1 LRQNKVI
8 VFFIIGV
15 LLASSYA
22 VSDTYAHAPKSVSV
36 TTTETTATITWSH
49 SGAAGQSP
57 VCVTGKALSTCLSDV
72 DIVRIPGQHVSD
84 NYSTTYTNATQYVV
98 VNNATLGN
106 LAGMTSWTDH
116 SLPEGTIF
124 SYEVCHGDPGTHTCK
139 IADTN
144 ETNAG
149 GSDPVYTQTK
159 AAAVNATSM
168 NFSMNQNS
176 AVVSWAGPPSANHT
190 AVTGL
195 KIEYSLDGGSNYT
208 TATSNSTQERSAVA
222 YKITGLQSSQDYIFR
237 VAAVTEAT
245 GVGGI
250 TSKSSAG
257 AAGTSALFTHTT
269 RSEEVGLAAPP
280 PQATSYSSGVITGGN
295 LQVTVKEN
303 SGWDRT
309 LNVAL
314 YTNIRED
321 QTKQDSDTYI
331 IWNYFDP
338 VHVSDPHGYFNNV
351 DVVTAQSGVRTMDV
365 TYEIT
370 WNKSLAKSD
379 VILETTNFPG
389 KVGTTIIKEAWKS
402 FPAKQISYETPVETS
417 KETIM
422 TLFDG
427 GIMNH
432 LLLISNNDHTLL
444 SAVDYFVYDEII
456 DVSQDEKAVVQQE
469 VGVIQLFEKITL
481 SQDNV
486 KVGNKYLKT
495 LVISGTLKDEF
506 HQIGE
511 PVTFY
516 ITSPDGTDSQITAV
530 TTSARTFNV
539 PIIIDE
545 FESGIYQFQPS
556 HKNLLGEPFSFKH

>member
-1 LRQNKVI
+1 MV
-8 VFFIIGV
+8 
-15 LLASSYA
+15 SSMA
-22 VSDTYAHAPKSVSV
+22 VSAAYAHDPTGVSV
-36 TTTETTATITWSH
+36 TTTETTATITWTHTGSAGCAD
-49 SGAAGQSP
+49 SGNSG
-57 VCVTGKALSTCLSDV
+57 CLTDV
-72 DIVRIPGQHVSD
+72 DIMRIPGQSVAV
-84 NYSTTYTNATQYVV
+84 NYTTLLSNSTAYVV
-98 VNNATLGN
+98 ANNATGL
-106 LAGMTSWTDH
+106 TTWTDH
-116 SLPEGTIF
+116 SLPEGTVF
-124 SYEVCHGDPGTHTCK
+124 SYQVCHGDTDTATC
-139 IADTN
+139 ADSDVDSA
-144 ETNAG
+144 NAG
-149 GSDPVYTQTK
+149 RANKVFTQTD
-159 AAAVNATSM
+159 AVVVNGTSI
-168 NFSMNQNS
+168 NFSMGQNS
-176 AVVSWAGPPSANHT
+176 AVVSWAGPQPGNGT

-222 YKITGLQSSQDYIFR
+222 YKITGLQSSQEYIFR
-237 VAAVTEAT
+237 VAAVTEANSA
-245 GVGGI
+245 GAI
-250 TSKSSAG
+250 TSKSASG
-257 AAGTSALFTHTT
+257 AAGTTATFTHTT
-269 RSEEVGLAAPP
+269 RGEELGNVAPP
-280 PQATSYSSGVITGGN
+280 PKATSYSSGAITGGN

-303 SGWDRT
+303 SGWDRI

-314 YTNIRED
+314 YTNITDD
-321 QTKQDSDTYI
+321 QTKEDSDTYI

-338 VHVSDPHGYFNNV
+338 VHVSDPHGYFNTVN
-351 DVVTAQSGVRTMDV
+351 VVTAQSGVRTMDV

-402 FPAKQISYETPVETS
+402 FPVKQISYETPEETS

-427 GIMNH
+427 GVMNH
-432 LLLISNNDHTLL
+432 LLLNNNIDHALL
-444 SAVDYFVYDEII
+444 SAVDYFVNDEII
-456 DVSQDEKAVVQQE
+456 DVSQDEKVVLQQE
-469 VGVIQLFEKITL
+469 QGVMQLFEKITL

-516 ITSPDGTDSQITAV
+516 ISSPDGTDSQITAV
-530 TTSARTFNV
+530 TTSARTFKV

-556 HKNLLGEPFSFKH
+556 HKDLLGEPFSFKH

>member
-1 LRQNKVI
+1 MV
-8 VFFIIGV
+8 
-15 LLASSYA
+15 SSMA
-22 VSDTYAHAPKSVSV
+22 VSAAYAHSPSSVSA
-36 TTTETTATITWSH
+36 TSTETTATIIWTH
-49 SGAAGQSP
+49 TAAGACATSG
-57 VCVTGKALSTCLSDV
+57 CNGLTDV
-72 DIVRIPGQHVSD
+72 DIMRIPGQNSVAGTDID
-84 NYSTTYTNATQYVV
+84 NHSVLVGNGTAYVV
-98 VNNATLGN
+98 ANNATGLS
-106 LAGMTSWTDH
+106 TWKDH
-116 SLPEGTIF
+116 SLPEGTLF
-124 SYEVCHGDPGTHTCK
+124 NYQVCHNEPDAVACTTALTDG
-139 IADTN
+139 TN
-144 ETNAG
+144 EGN
-149 GSDPVYTQTK
+149 SDKVFTQTK
-159 AAAVNATSM
+159 ATAPTGINLSM
-168 NFSMNQNS
+168 DQNS
-176 AVVSWAGPPSANHT
+176 AVVSWIGPTANNNT

-222 YKITGLQSSQDYIFR
+222 YLVTGLQTSQEYIFR
-237 VAAVTEAT
+237 VSPVTEANS
-245 GVGGI
+245 VGAVA
-250 TSKSSAG
+250 SKSSAG

-269 RSEEVGLAAPP
+269 RSAAEGIVAPP

-314 YTNIRED
+314 YTNITED

-338 VHVSDPHGYFNNV
+338 VHVSDPHGYFDNV
-351 DVVTAQSGVRTMDV
+351 NVVTAQSGVRTMDV
-365 TYEIT
+365 TYEIS

-379 VILETTNFPG
+379 VILETTNFQSQ
-389 KVGTTIIKEAWKS
+389 VGTTIIKEAWKS
-402 FPAKQISYETPVETS
+402 FPVKQISYETPEETS

-427 GIMNH
+427 GVMNH
-432 LLLISNNDHTLL
+432 LLLNNNIDHTLL

-456 DVSQDEKAVVQQE
+456 DVSQDVVVLQQE
-469 VGVIQLFEKITL
+469 QGVAQLFEKITL

-516 ITSPDGTDSQITAV
+516 ISSPDGTDSQITAV
-530 TTSARTFNV
+530 TTSARTFKV

-556 HKNLLGEPFSFKH
+556 HKDLLGEPFSFKH

>member
-1 LRQNKVI
+1 MV
-8 VFFIIGV
+8 
-15 LLASSYA
+15 SSMA
-22 VSDTYAHAPKSVSV
+22 VSAAYAHSPTGVSV
-36 TTTETTATITWSH
+36 TAVTATTVTIGWTH
-49 SGAAGQSP
+49 TAAGACATSG
-57 VCVTGKALSTCLSDV
+57 CNGLTDV
-72 DIVRIPGQHVSD
+72 DIMRIPGQSVAV
-84 NYSTTYTNATQYVV
+84 NYTTLISNSTAYVV
-98 VNNATLGN
+98 ANNATLGN

-124 SYEVCHGDPGTHTCK
+124 SYEVCHGDPDTHTC
-139 IADTN
+139 ADADVN
-144 ETNAG
+144 AVNAG
-149 GSDPVYTQTK
+149 RADKVFTQTK
-159 AAAVNATSM
+159 ATAINATSI

-222 YKITGLQSSQDYIFR
+222 YKVTGLQTSQEYIFR
-237 VAAVTEAT
+237 VAAVTESI
-245 GVGGI
+245 GGGGGI
-250 TSKSSAG
+250 TSKSASG
-257 AAGTSALFTHTT
+257 NTGTTSTFTASTLG
-269 RSEEVGLAAPP
+269 EEVGKVAPP
-280 PQATSYSSGVITGGN
+280 PKATSYSSGTITDGN

-338 VHVSDPHGYFNNV
+338 VHVSDPHGYFDNV
-351 DVVTAQSGVRTMDV
+351 NVVTAQSGVRTMDV

-402 FPAKQISYETPVETS
+402 FPVKQISYETPEETS

-427 GIMNH
+427 GVMNH
-432 LLLISNNDHTLL
+432 LLLNNNIDHTLL

-456 DVSQDEKAVVQQE
+456 DVSQDVVVLQQE
-469 VGVIQLFEKITL
+469 QGVVQLFEKITL

-516 ITSPDGTDSQITAV
+516 ISSPDGTDSQITAV
-530 TTSARTFNV
+530 TTSARTFKV

-556 HKNLLGEPFSFKH
+556 HKDLLGEPFSFKH

>member
-1 LRQNKVI
+1 MV
-8 VFFIIGV
+8 
-15 LLASSYA
+15 SSMA
-22 VSDTYAHAPKSVSV
+22 VSAAYAHDPTGVSV
-36 TTTETTATITWSH
+36 TTTETTATITWTHTGSAGCAD
-49 SGAAGQSP
+49 SGNSG
-57 VCVTGKALSTCLSDV
+57 CLTDV
-72 DIVRIPGQHVSD
+72 DIMRIPGQTADV
-84 NYSTTYTNATQYVV
+84 NYTTLFSNSTAYVI
-98 VNNATLGN
+98 VNNATGLS
-106 LAGMTSWTDH
+106 TWTDH
-116 SLPEGTIF
+116 SLPEGTVF
-124 SYEVCHGDPGTHTCK
+124 SYQVCHGDPDTHTCAV
-139 IADTN
+139 ADTN
-144 ETNAG
+144 ATNAG
-149 GSDPVYTQTK
+149 GVDPVFTQTK
-159 AAAVNATSM
+159 AVAINATSI
-168 NFSMNQNS
+168 NFSMDQNS
-176 AVVSWAGPPSANHT
+176 AVVSWAGPPSGNHT

-195 KIEYSLDGGSNYT
+195 KIEYSLDGGTNYT
-208 TATSNSTQERSAVA
+208 TATSNSTQERSEVA
-222 YKITGLQSSQDYIFR
+222 FLITGLQTSQEYIFR
-237 VAAVTEAT
+237 VAAVTESI
-245 GVGGI
+245 GGGGGI
-250 TSKSSAG
+250 TSKSASG
-257 AAGTSALFTHTT
+257 NTGTTNTFTASTLG
-269 RSEEVGLAAPP
+269 EEVGKVAPP
-280 PQATSYSSGVITGGN
+280 PKATSYSSGTITDGN

-351 DVVTAQSGVRTMDV
+351 NVVTAQSGVRTMDV

-379 VILETTNFPG
+379 VILETSNFQS

-402 FPAKQISYETPVETS
+402 FPVKQISYETPEETS

-432 LLLISNNDHTLL
+432 LLLNNNIDHTLL

-456 DVSQDEKAVVQQE
+456 DVSQDEKVVLQQE
-469 VGVIQLFEKITL
+469 QGVVQLFEKITL

-486 KVGNKYLKT
+486 KVGHKYLKT

-516 ITSPDGTDSQITAV
+516 ISSPDGTDSQITAV
-530 TTSARTFNV
+530 TTSARTFKV

-556 HKNLLGEPFSFKH
+556 HKDLLGEPFSFKH

>member
-1 LRQNKVI
+1 MNIFIILFIKKCVKLRPNKVI
-8 VFFIIGV
+8 PFFIIGV
-15 LLASSYA
+15 LLGASLA
-22 VSDTYAHAPKSVSV
+22 VSTAYAHSPSAVSA
-36 TTTETTATITWSH
+36 TTTDTTATIIWTH
-49 SGAAGQSP
+49 TAAGACATSN
-57 VCVTGKALSTCLSDV
+57 CNGLTDV
-72 DIVRIPGQHVSD
+72 DIMRIPGQNSVAGTDIDNHSVLVS
-84 NYSTTYTNATQYVV
+84 NSTAYVV
-98 VNNATLGN
+98 ANNATGFS
-106 LAGMTSWTDH
+106 SWKDH
-116 SLPEGTIF
+116 SLPEGTLF
-124 SYEVCHGDPGTHTCK
+124 NYQVCHNEPDAVACTTALTDG
-139 IADTN
+139 TN
-144 ETNAG
+144 EGN
-149 GSDPVYTQTK
+149 SDKVFTTTK
-159 AAAVNATSM
+159 ANAITGLNISTE
-168 NFSMNQNS
+168 QNS
-176 AVVSWAGPPSANHT
+176 VFLSWTGPTANNT
-190 AVTGL
+190 AVAGY
-195 KIEYSLDGGSNYT
+195 KVEYSSDGGSTFT
-208 TATSNSTQERSAVA
+208 TATSNS
-222 YKITGLQSSQDYIFR
+222 SS
-237 VAAVTEAT
+237 
-245 GVGGI
+245 
-250 TSKSSAG
+250 
-257 AAGTSALFTHTT
+257 TT
-269 RSEEVGLAAPP
+269 RSYEVTGLETSLQYVFRVSAVTDPNSFAGNTGASSNWNAITRGEEPDKVSAP
-280 PQATSYSSGVITGGN
+280 PQATSYSNGVITDGN

-303 SGWDRT
+303 KGWDRT

-351 DVVTAQSGVRTMDV
+351 NVVTAQSGVRTMDV

-402 FPAKQISYETPVETS
+402 FPVKQISYETPEETS

-427 GIMNH
+427 GVMNH
-432 LLLISNNDHTLL
+432 LLLNNNIDHTLL

-456 DVSQDEKAVVQQE
+456 DVSQDVVVLQQE
-469 VGVIQLFEKITL
+469 EGVVQLFEKITL

-506 HQIGE
+506 HQIGV

-516 ITSPDGTDSQITAV
+516 ISSPDGTDSQITAV
-530 TTSARTFNV
+530 TTSARTFKV

-556 HKNLLGEPFSFKH
+556 HKDLLGEPFSFKH

>member
-1 LRQNKVI
+1 MV
-8 VFFIIGV
+8 
-15 LLASSYA
+15 SSMA
-22 VSDTYAHAPKSVSV
+22 VSAAYAHSPTAVSA
-36 TTTETTATITWSH
+36 TSTETTVTIIWTH
-49 SGAAGQSP
+49 TAAGACATSN
-57 VCVTGKALSTCLSDV
+57 CNGLTDV
-72 DIVRIPGQHVSD
+72 DIMRIPGQFGSIAHSTLVS
-84 NYSTTYTNATQYVV
+84 NSTAWVV
-98 VNNATLGN
+98 ANNATGLS
-106 LAGMTSWTDH
+106 TWTDH

-124 SYEVCHGDPGTHTCK
+124 SYQVCHNEANAVLCTTLLTDG
-139 IADTN
+139 TN
-144 ETNAG
+144 EGN
-149 GSDPVYTQTK
+149 SDKVFIQTK
-159 AAAVNATSM
+159 ATAPTGM
-168 NFSMNQNS
+168 NFSMDQNS
-176 AVVSWAGPPSANHT
+176 AVVSWAGTPSANHT

-195 KIEYSLDGGSNYT
+195 KIEYSSDGGSTYT
-208 TATSNSTQERSAVA
+208 TATSNSTQERSDVA
-222 YKITGLQSSQDYIFR
+222 YRVTGLQTSQEYIFR
-237 VAAVTEAT
+237 VAAVTESNGDT
-245 GVGGI
+245 GVS
-250 TSKSSAG
+250 SKSASG
-257 AAGTSALFTHTT
+257 AAGTTATFTHTT
-269 RSEEVGLAAPP
+269 RGEDVGLVAPP
-280 PQATSYSSGVITGGN
+280 PQATSYSNGVITDGN

-303 SGWDRT
+303 KGWDRT

-338 VHVSDPHGYFNNV
+338 VHVSDPHGYFDNV
-351 DVVTAQSGVRTMDV
+351 NVVTAQSGVRTMDV

-402 FPAKQISYETPVETS
+402 FPVKQISYETPEETS

-432 LLLISNNDHTLL
+432 LLLINNIDHALL

-456 DVSQDEKAVVQQE
+456 DVSQDVVVLQQE
-469 VGVIQLFEKITL
+469 EGVVQLFEKITL

-506 HQIGE
+506 HQIGV

-516 ITSPDGTDSQITAV
+516 ISSPDGTDSQITAV
-530 TTSARTFNV
+530 TTSARTFKV

-556 HKNLLGEPFSFKH
+556 HKDLLGEPFSFKH

>member
-1 LRQNKVI
+1 MV
-8 VFFIIGV
+8 
-15 LLASSYA
+15 SSA
-22 VSDTYAHAPKSVSV
+22 ALSAAYAHSPTSVSLSAI
-36 TTTETTATITWSH
+36 TETTITVNWTH
-49 SGAAGQSP
+49 TAAGACASS
-57 VCVTGKALSTCLSDV
+57 VACEGKTDV
-72 DIVRIPGQHVSD
+72 DIMRVPGQSCATSCLHGVSIS
-84 NYSTTYTNATQYVV
+84 NSTAYVV
-98 VNNATLGN
+98 ANNATGL
-106 LAGMTSWTDH
+106 TSWTDH
-116 SLPEGTIF
+116 SLPEGTEF
-124 SYEVCHGDPGTHTCK
+124 SYQVCHTEQEA
-139 IADTN
+139 ADGETTLGCTKAN
-144 ETNAG
+144 TDGTNAG
-149 GSDPVYTQTK
+149 NSLKVFGMTK
-159 AAAVNATSM
+159 PTAINATSL
-168 NFSMNQNS
+168 NFSMDQNS
-176 AVVSWAGPPSANHT
+176 AVVSWILPSSNNNSAIS
-190 AVTGL
+190 GL

-208 TATSNSTQERSAVA
+208 TSTSNSTQEGTDVA
-222 YKITGLQSSQDYIFR
+222 YRVTGLQSSQEYIFR
-237 VAAVTEAT
+237 VAAVTESQGDT
-245 GVGGI
+245 GI
-250 TSKSSAG
+250 TSKSASG
-257 AAGTSALFTHTT
+257 STGTTNTFTHTT
-269 RSEEVGLAAPP
+269 RGEAPDKAPPP
-280 PQATSYSSGVITGGN
+280 PQATSYSSGTITGGN

-338 VHVSDPHGYFNNV
+338 VHVSDPRGYFNTV
-351 DVVTAQSGVRTMDV
+351 DVVTAQSGVRTMDI

-379 VILETTNFPG
+379 VILETSNFQS

-402 FPAKQISYETPVETS
+402 FPVKQISYETPEETP

-427 GIMNH
+427 GVMNH
-432 LLLISNNDHTLL
+432 LLLINNIDNTLL

-456 DVSQDEKAVVQQE
+456 DVSQDEKVVLQQE
-469 VGVIQLFEKITL
+469 QGVLQLFEKITL

-495 LVISGTLKDEF
+495 LVITGTLKDEF

-516 ITSPDGTDSQITAV
+516 ISSPDGTDSQITAV
-530 TTSARTFNV
+530 TTSARTFKV

>member
-1 LRQNKVI
+1 MV
-8 VFFIIGV
+8 
-15 LLASSYA
+15 SSMA
-22 VSDTYAHAPKSVSV
+22 VSAAYAHDPTGVSV
-36 TTTETTATITWSH
+36 TTTETTATITWTH
-49 SGAAGQSP
+49 TGAAGCADS
-57 VCVTGKALSTCLSDV
+57 GNSGCLTDV
-72 DIVRIPGQHVSD
+72 DIMRIPGQSVAVNYTTLVS
-84 NYSTTYTNATQYVV
+84 NSTAYVV

-168 NFSMNQNS
+168 NFSMDQNS

-222 YKITGLQSSQDYIFR
+222 YLVTGLQTSQEYIFR
-237 VAAVTEAT
+237 IAAVTESNGDS
-245 GVGGI
+245 GV
-250 TSKSSAG
+250 TAKSASG
-257 AAGTSALFTHTT
+257 AAGTSNTFTLTT
-269 RSEEVGLAAPP
+269 RGEEVGLAAPP
-280 PQATSYSSGVITGGN
+280 PKATSYSSGTITGGN

-303 SGWDRT
+303 KGWDRT

-351 DVVTAQSGVRTMDV
+351 NVVTAQSGVRTMDV

-402 FPAKQISYETPVETS
+402 FPVKQISYETPEETS

-432 LLLISNNDHTLL
+432 LLLNNNIDHTLL

-456 DVSQDEKAVVQQE
+456 DVSQDVVVLQQE
-469 VGVIQLFEKITL
+469 EGVVQLFEKITL

-516 ITSPDGTDSQITAV
+516 ISSPDGTDSQITAV
-530 TTSARTFNV
+530 TTSARTFKV

-556 HKNLLGEPFSFKH
+556 HKDLLGEPFSFKH